1 MKGSNGKKKRSKQA
15 FELKQAYKKRQK
27 REASYLKKLA
37 KYQIKNEAREREREE
52 NLVNEIISVL
62 LNKKG
67 LLF

>member
-37 KYQIKNEAREREREE
+37 KYQIKNEARERERGKSSER
-52 NLVNEIISVL
+52 NNQRFT
-62 LNKKG
+62 K
-67 LLF
+67 